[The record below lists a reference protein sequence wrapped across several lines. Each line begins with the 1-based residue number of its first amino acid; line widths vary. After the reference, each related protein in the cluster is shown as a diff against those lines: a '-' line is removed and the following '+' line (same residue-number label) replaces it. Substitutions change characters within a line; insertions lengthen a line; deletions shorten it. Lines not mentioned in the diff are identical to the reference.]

1 MTELVDAGYADG
13 KGTGDNPAIPD
24 DPDRAPPDAPGFIA
38 KRSWAVC
45 RVPCRTG
52 WTPAWARRGE
62 DLSNPGNFVT
72 KPLAEFG
79 KLPFVSTLPTSLT
92 NSTLA
97 KNNVNTTGA
106 KPLLPGLNKPTGTT
120 SSSDHPR
127 PLKKIADSIKSSLN
141 KLAGGAHETADP
153 ANNGAVDSGEL
164 SLRRL
169 SSRLWL
175 RDCWRRSGRSSDG

>member
-1 MTELVDAGYADG
+1 MPGSVQDGLDAGV
-13 KGTGDNPAIPD
+13 GT
-24 DPDRAPPDAPGFIA
+24 
-38 KRSWAVC
+38 
-45 RVPCRTG
+45 
-52 WTPAWARRGE
+52 ARQ

-120 SSSDHPR
+120 SSSGHPR

-141 KLAGGAHETADP
+141 KLAGGAHEDRGPRELTAP
-153 ANNGAVDSGEL
+153 
-164 SLRRL
+164 
-169 SSRLWL
+169 
-175 RDCWRRSGRSSDG
+175 